1 MNKRII
7 TMDETVARPQD
18 VPLGRVP
25 WKDMKVGGIYQ
36 RKDGRYYI
44 YAGRA
49 NTTHTILAS
58 RTDFGEKYYYTYI
71 YLDYPTVLTED
82 VDTSKLRIIASSA
95 KIRTSEYRDIAE
107 AQIGMLPGFAGQS
120 VWEVADFTIYTDPK
134 HISGGSKKA
143 KVKFSAEAAAT
154 FKVYE
159 KKAELQQKRKRASR
173 KARAKA

>member
-1 MNKRII
+1 MSKHII
-7 TMDETVARPQD
+7 TMDETTTRPQD

-58 RTDFGEKYYYTYI
+58 RTDFGEKYFYTYI
-71 YLDYPTVLTED
+71 YLGYPTVLTED
-82 VDTSKLRIIASSA
+82 VDTNKIRIIASSA

-107 AQIGMLPGFAGQS
+107 AQIGMIPGFTGQS
-120 VWEVADFTIYTDPK
+120 VWEVADFTIYTDPN
-134 HISGGSKKA
+134 HVSGGSKKA
-143 KVKFSAEAAAT
+143 KVKFSAKAAAT

-159 KKAELQQKRKRASR
+159 KKAELQQKKKRAGR
-173 KARAKA
+173 KTRAKA

>member
-82 VDTSKLRIIASSA
+82 VDTNKLRIIASSA

-120 VWEVADFTIYTDPK
+120 VWKVADFTIYTDPK

-159 KKAELQQKRKRASR
+159 KKA
-173 KARAKA
+173 